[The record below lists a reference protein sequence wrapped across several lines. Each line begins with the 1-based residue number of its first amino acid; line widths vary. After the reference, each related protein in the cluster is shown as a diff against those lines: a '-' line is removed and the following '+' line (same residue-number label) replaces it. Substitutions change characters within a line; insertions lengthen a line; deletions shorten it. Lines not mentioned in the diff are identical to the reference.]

1 MTTKQLNQPTTT
13 ETALSPDAEDTLL
26 LQVPSATASTTATPT
41 APTRPPVPTTGPF
54 ARKGFASISDLVGQ
68 PSGDGFPTGDF
79 ALIPSRMA
87 YKAYEPGTLRWWL
100 ELWPD
105 QGSGKPMRFEIVGD
119 VVMGRSMLADIDL
132 LPING
137 LEHGVSRRHA
147 LLRPSRNALYMIDL
161 GSTNGTHYNGIP
173 MGQGIAI
180 PLADRS
186 VIRLGKLNM
195 TVQYLAMTTV

>member
-1 MTTKQLNQPTTT
+1 MSTKQLNNTVSAKVVFDA
-13 ETALSPDAEDTLL
+13 EAEDTLM
-26 LQVPSATASTTATPT
+26 LQVPSNT
-41 APTRPPVPTTGPF
+41 PVPAAPARPIGGGTGPF
-54 ARKGFASISDLVGQ
+54 AKRGFASISDLVGQ

-105 QGSGKPMRFEIVGD
+105 QGQGNGKPMRFEIVGD
-119 VVMGRSMLADIDL
+119 VVMGRSMLSDIDL
-132 LPING
+132 LPYNG

-147 LLRPSRNALYMIDL
+147 LLRPSRNSLYMIDL

-180 PLADRS
+180 PLAHHS
-186 VIRLGKLNM
+186 VIRLGRLNM